1 MTVLGFT
8 EDYYTNAWNT
18 INAVAVEGTDYAT
31 SVSGTIYTLQ
41 NPAAGIGFYPFNGT
55 TLAGFKAYMPD
66 GSGVRGFLF
75 HEDGTQNAIDG
86 ITSLTPAPG
95 QPIYDL
101 SGRRVQKAGKGL
113 YIVGGKKVFFK

>member
-1 MTVLGFT
+1 MKRIKAACICQTLHFQLK
-8 EDYYTNAWNT
+8 EDQPRS
-18 INAVAVEGTDYAT
+18 YAARMVQEEVKRYKESLDASRT
-31 SVSGTIYTLQ
+31 HYRIEEE
-41 NPAAGIGFYPFNGT
+41 T
-55 TLAGFKAYMPD
+55 TQPD

-75 HEDGTQNAIDG
+75 NEDGTETAIDG
-86 ITSLTPAPG
+86 IESITPAPE